1 MATDVAAG
9 PVMLDLRKTREKL
22 VDDVDC
28 GAKRWPPQ
36 HSLQQRG
43 ILSEPRPAAETTA
56 WLESPNV
63 GTPCRKGLFG
73 RVSRTVDE
81 NSSGGAGTEMKN
93 EPWGAVLLPFALRTS
108 ARGCL
113 PTDGRSPTGAGAGG
127 RPQSRAHRHKGKFF
141 SQLSTEFRSSS
152 HDAGRVHFTRGDRA
166 CSPTPELRPVTSAT
180 AGRPRPRPRRRRT
193 LASAACLS

>member
-1 MATDVAAG
+1 
-9 PVMLDLRKTREKL
+9 MLDLRKTREKL

-93 EPWGAVLLPFALRTS
+93 EPWGAVLLHCTS
-108 ARGCL
+108 NICTRLPADRRKIADRGW
-113 PTDGRSPTGAGAGG
+113 
-127 RPQSRAHRHKGKFF
+127 SRR
-141 SQLSTEFRSSS
+141 
-152 HDAGRVHFTRGDRA
+152 
-166 CSPTPELRPVTSAT
+166 
-180 AGRPRPRPRRRRT
+180 
-193 LASAACLS
+193 SAAKPRAPA